1 MDEFFHRKSLD
12 DYLSWKPELFSVA
25 MKKATGAREDP
36 RGFAHKKRRHERFC
50 CSCREASDATYFQL
64 GSGKV
69 YRLLH
74 WNIYTI
80 A

>member
-1 MDEFFHRKSLD
+1 MAWRDFRGGETEGIKAEDLV
-12 DYLSWKPELFSVA
+12 LSCT
-25 MKKATGAREDP
+25 KKDGTNI
-36 RGFAHKKRRHERFC
+36 F

-64 GSGKV
+64 RSGKL
-69 YRLLH
+69 YRLHH